1 MVCLTK
7 VYLKFQFKYSL
18 SSPSNLLNF
27 FLAVRGFSIY
37 QTPEVETL
45 FIYVL
50 LYLILDSEC
59 LLDYSPTSA
68 SIITSL
74 AMSSIPGLLQQRHP
88 QGVPVTT
95 FSPPQ
100 IFFHKSDN
108 YLSMVITVVHLL
120 SPKAFTSLSFS
131 FKIKSKFLSI
141 VFKVPKKRKSFYVSE
156 LGCHFLL
163 THSEYSTQN
172 RLISSPGSCHGP
184 SHFWNFALFLQLPL
198 FICYFSKD

>member
-1 MVCLTK
+1 MIERKYTFSFPPLRNQKVPRSQIKSKIVYNSNKGVYNNLVLQKKKKKVCLTK

-74 AMSSIPGLLQQRHP
+74 AMSSIPGLL
-88 QGVPVTT
+88 
-95 FSPPQ
+95 
-100 IFFHKSDN
+100 
-108 YLSMVITVVHLL
+108 
-120 SPKAFTSLSFS
+120 
-131 FKIKSKFLSI
+131 
-141 VFKVPKKRKSFYVSE
+141 
-156 LGCHFLL
+156 
-163 THSEYSTQN
+163 
-172 RLISSPGSCHGP
+172 
-184 SHFWNFALFLQLPL
+184 
-198 FICYFSKD
+198 